1 MVMVMVVMVVM
12 VTMLMMELNSVWK
25 NESIHV

>member
-1 MVMVMVVMVVM
+1 MVMVVMVMM
-12 VTMLMMELNSVWK
+12 VTMLMLMMELNSVWK

>member
-1 MVMVMVVMVVM
+1 MVLVMVML
-12 VTMLMMELNSVWK
+12 VTMMMMMELNSVWK

>member
-1 MVMVMVVMVVM
+1 MVMVTVMMVMM
-12 VTMLMMELNSVWK
+12 TMLMMELNSVWK

>member
-1 MVMVMVVMVVM
+1 MVLVLVLVVMMMLVM
-12 VTMLMMELNSVWK
+12 MMELNSVWK